1 MSYNDGIR
9 TATTG
14 LNIADSAKAGGVARL
29 NYETGVNPN
38 DLGNAGTIAQGL
50 MDWANK
56 GGEAAMARKQNEEVN
71 KRIKA
76 AEEKKAQEDLEL
88 KNKADAK
95 RIYSAS
101 GGQSL
106 TDLQTGDTLPVWTPA
121 GEDKGL
127 TKEGLNNANAGLR
140 KEYELLYTNDKVKE
154 EQAFINEN
162 SVNIVDK
169 LYEEFENLP
178 ADDPARTDFL
188 SFASTNITNLKEK
201 RHYENLSGLKHLG
214 EVGGPTGPIDYTSL
228 QDALADKQAYHIKES
243 QDAYLDNRITMHIN
257 GSGVP
262 KSVGELNT
270 LVNVWKG
277 KKIGPDGEQKDL
289 IPRAQVQTV
298 YIEHLTEK
306 LQYARKNGHSSDPIF
321 DSLEMFSNPAKA
333 NELFDRGQGMGE
345 KWMGYFNEAHE
356 AREHLR
362 QKETKEKKDA
372 ETEGVAVA
380 EKMSSLATSTVQNL
394 DFKAK
399 SGEPI
404 SMDDYTFAVEAYQAQ
419 RGNFAIAKDDSYGT
433 GLTTLLGIK
442 KSVDPNSKAFVPPEG
457 SEEAKILPEYQQ
469 FLDNEENK
477 ITSVQAVDDE
487 QSKIIQS
494 DEPAW
499 AKIGKLAALKVHR
512 TRIVDL
518 AKDTKDDPVDQKR
531 YIKNLGTLQKQVNT
545 AVAQCKAGSTEAC
558 EMAHNFMQYSPD
570 DNSMGAKQHEQYRTL
585 IATAQKDLLTHGA
598 GLQQKVITKQVHDIV
613 AKMGGENPISFEEAK
628 TQFDSLEN
636 VSATDMTLFQNGTKD
651 FIKAEVDNKGV
662 EFGLNLEAN
671 LSKETDLT
679 KLNTTINKELE
690 NPKLGF
696 NARKSLL
703 KFKAKRNLELTKAI
717 EVDKEK
723 DRSDLSQRSLNNFR
737 TDFSLLKSSE
747 ELKKVLKKVEKSKIL
762 TADHVSEGQ
771 KELRGLIEKV
781 EAEEIKVASGNK
793 EVDIN
798 KKLLEFPTNPTAS
811 ELATLQKQSE
821 SIKDPTIRSRVQS
834 TIRLYGD
841 KTKNKKELDAKLAVE
856 QKIRSKVNLRMS
868 GINKDITT
876 MIEKA
881 SQIGGDPTKEMQ
893 NLLDYRNAL
902 KDDPNFQTLM
912 AKDPDNINWI
922 DPIDD
927 AYATIAGKQ
936 TDASKSETAKLNLKQ
951 HTNSLETREKQTE
964 AIYTK
969 LYELEQAAENG
980 NYSEIKFQE
989 VLDNL
994 SSKGSDLFD
1003 KDGSSSNPALLK
1015 PSVQDQLRLRAAV
1028 AKTISGH
1035 GKTAIK
1041 ETDPLVLTKMEA
1053 TINNIRNA
1061 ENRTEKNRL
1070 IQEAQNYIMS
1080 NFSGQN
1086 AAGEPLR
1093 KTLAHEDYKEFNRRI
1108 NGLRPDEPTLSDPR
1122 THGLEIINSIFS
1134 GGIDSSGNAIS
1145 GLPLG
1150 EGSVLRNDFRTYY
1163 TTEWNSNADKFKKPY
1178 SIVSDPTRPNQV
1190 KVVGC
1195 DTPDGNT
1202 CLDDGGLTYA
1212 QDLAR
1217 SLINVS
1223 EQHPLGS
1230 MDVKE
1235 VTGPDGKIQTE
1246 GRISINSR
1254 LNKFKSTW
1262 MENLQRH
1269 GFQHRS
1275 SMKSANISKDNVNT
1289 WSLIGDV
1296 NILNFSSTDEGKE
1309 G

>member
-88 KNKADAK
+88 RNKANAK
-95 RIYSAS
+95 RLFSAS

-127 TKEGLNNANAGLR
+127 TKEGLNNVNAGFR
-140 KEYELLYTNDKVKE
+140 KEYELLYTTDKVNE

-162 SVNIVDK
+162 AVNIVDK
-169 LYEEFENLP
+169 LYEEYENLD
-178 ADDPARTDFL
+178 ANDPLKGDLNSFL
-188 SFASTNITNLKEK
+188 STKVINLKEK
-201 RHYENLSGLKHLG
+201 RHYENLDGLKHLG
-214 EVGGPTGPIDYTSL
+214 EVDQLDYSAL
-228 QDALADKQAYHIKES
+228 QDAIADKEAYHIKES

-270 LVNVWKG
+270 LINVWKG

-289 IPRAQVQTV
+289 IPRSQVQTA

-306 LQYARKNGHSSDPIF
+306 IQYARKNGHSSDPVF
-321 DSLEMFSNPAKA
+321 DSLEMFNNPQKA
-333 NELFDRGQGMGE
+333 NELFDRGDKMGE
-345 KWMGYFNEAHE
+345 KWMGYFKEAHE

-404 SMDDYTFAVEAYQAQ
+404 SMDEYTFAVEAYQAQ
-419 RGNFAIAKDDSYGT
+419 RGNFAIAKDESYGT

-442 KSVDPNSKAFVPPEG
+442 KSIDPKSKAFVPPEG
-457 SEEAKILPEYQQ
+457 SEEAKILPAYQQ
-469 FLDNEENK
+469 FLDDEENK

-499 AKIGKLAALKVHR
+499 VKIGKLAALKTHR

-531 YIKNLGTLQKQVNT
+531 YIKNLGTLQKQVNK

-570 DNSMGAKQHEQYRTL
+570 DDSMGAKQHEQYRTL
-585 IATAQKDLLTHGA
+585 IGTAQQELLTHGA
-598 GLQQKVITKQVHDIV
+598 GLQEKGITKQVHDIIS
-613 AKMGGENPISFEEAK
+613 KMGGENPISFEEAK

-651 FIKAEVDNKGV
+651 FRKAEVDNKGV
-662 EFGLNLEAN
+662 ELGLNLEAD

-679 KLNTTINKELE
+679 KLNTTINKELK

-737 TDFSLLKSSE
+737 TKFSLLKSSKQ
-747 ELKKVLKKVEKSKIL
+747 LKDVLKEVEKSKIL

-781 EAEEIKVASGNK
+781 EAEEIKVAS
-793 EVDIN
+793 
-798 KKLLEFPTNPTAS
+798 
-811 ELATLQKQSE
+811 
-821 SIKDPTIRSRVQS
+821 
-834 TIRLYGD
+834 
-841 KTKNKKELDAKLAVE
+841 
-856 QKIRSKVNLRMS
+856 
-868 GINKDITT
+868 
-876 MIEKA
+876 
-881 SQIGGDPTKEMQ
+881 
-893 NLLDYRNAL
+893 
-902 KDDPNFQTLM
+902 
-912 AKDPDNINWI
+912 
-922 DPIDD
+922 
-927 AYATIAGKQ
+927 
-936 TDASKSETAKLNLKQ
+936 
-951 HTNSLETREKQTE
+951 
-964 AIYTK
+964 
-969 LYELEQAAENG
+969 
-980 NYSEIKFQE
+980 
-989 VLDNL
+989 
-994 SSKGSDLFD
+994 
-1003 KDGSSSNPALLK
+1003 
-1015 PSVQDQLRLRAAV
+1015 
-1028 AKTISGH
+1028 
-1035 GKTAIK
+1035 
-1041 ETDPLVLTKMEA
+1041 
-1053 TINNIRNA
+1053 
-1061 ENRTEKNRL
+1061 
-1070 IQEAQNYIMS
+1070 
-1080 NFSGQN
+1080 
-1086 AAGEPLR
+1086 
-1093 KTLAHEDYKEFNRRI
+1093 
-1108 NGLRPDEPTLSDPR
+1108 
-1122 THGLEIINSIFS
+1122 
-1134 GGIDSSGNAIS
+1134 
-1145 GLPLG
+1145 
-1150 EGSVLRNDFRTYY
+1150 
-1163 TTEWNSNADKFKKPY
+1163 
-1178 SIVSDPTRPNQV
+1178 
-1190 KVVGC
+1190 
-1195 DTPDGNT
+1195 
-1202 CLDDGGLTYA
+1202 
-1212 QDLAR
+1212 
-1217 SLINVS
+1217 
-1223 EQHPLGS
+1223 
-1230 MDVKE
+1230 
-1235 VTGPDGKIQTE
+1235 
-1246 GRISINSR
+1246 
-1254 LNKFKSTW
+1254 
-1262 MENLQRH
+1262 
-1269 GFQHRS
+1269 
-1275 SMKSANISKDNVNT
+1275 
-1289 WSLIGDV
+1289 
-1296 NILNFSSTDEGKE
+1296 
-1309 G
+1309 